1 MTQKEK
7 LTRAFMAL
15 QSIKS
20 SVMGLERE
28 ANSYDMRFHKSY
40 TSSIIKKC
48 DETLKLLK

>member
-1 MTQKEK
+1 MTQKDK
-7 LTRAFMAL
+7 IIKAFMAL

-20 SVMGLERE
+20 NIMRLERE
-28 ANSYDMRFHKSY
+28 AEGYDMRFHKSY

>member
-1 MTQKEK
+1 MTQKDK
-7 LTRAFMAL
+7 LIKAFMAL

-20 SVMGLERE
+20 SVMSLERE
-28 ANSYDMRFHKSY
+28 ADSYDIRFHKSY

>member
-7 LTRAFMAL
+7 LIKAFIAL

-20 SVMGLERE
+20 GVMNLERE
-28 ANSYDMRFHKSY
+28 ADSYNLRFHKSY